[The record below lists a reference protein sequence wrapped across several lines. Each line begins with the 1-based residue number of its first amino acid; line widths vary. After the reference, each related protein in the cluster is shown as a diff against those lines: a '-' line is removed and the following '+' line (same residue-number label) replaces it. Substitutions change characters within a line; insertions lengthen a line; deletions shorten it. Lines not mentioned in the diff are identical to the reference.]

1 MAVGSSCETID
12 KIDSKVRG
20 THLAD
25 PMRMEEHLQLSGNN
39 EPGTGRQSSMKHRKT
54 LNT

>member
-1 MAVGSSCETID
+1 MTVGSSYETID
-12 KIDSKVRG
+12 KMDSKVRG

-25 PMRMEEHLQLSGNN
+25 PKRIEEHLQLSGNN
-39 EPGTGRQSSMKHRKT
+39 EPGTGRQSSMKHIKA

>member
-39 EPGTGRQSSMKHRKT
+39 EPGTGRQSSMKHRKA